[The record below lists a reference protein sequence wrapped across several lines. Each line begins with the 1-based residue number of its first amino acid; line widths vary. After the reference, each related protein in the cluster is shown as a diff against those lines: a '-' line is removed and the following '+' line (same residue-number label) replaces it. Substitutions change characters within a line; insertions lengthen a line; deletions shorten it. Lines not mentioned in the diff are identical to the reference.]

1 MTPGADSG
9 SPTGAEAGR
18 PPDTP
23 GGWPPEPTE
32 GDADALL
39 AARFLAGDEC
49 ALRAMYDR
57 WGGLV
62 YRLGRQTLPS
72 SSDAEDLTQ
81 ATFVAAWRG
90 RSTFDPERGR
100 LAGWVMGIA
109 KRQLVDRLRALQR
122 EERVVRVVEAVEPVM
137 PAHPGPE
144 RVLDRLV
151 VADRLAQLS
160 PEQRRVVQLAFF
172 DDLTHTQI
180 SGLTGL
186 PLGTVKSHLRR
197 GVSQLRRSW
206 EEVDHA
212 ARRP

>member
-1 MTPGADSG
+1 MTPGGDPEASTDASG
-9 SPTGAEAGR
+9 TVPHHYDD
-18 PPDTP
+18 P
-23 GGWPPEPTE
+23 
-32 GDADALL
+32 DALL
-39 AARFLAGDEC
+39 AARFVAGDER

-62 YRLGRQTLPS
+62 YRLGRQALPS
-72 SSDAEDLTQ
+72 SSDAEDLAQ

-90 RSTFDPERGR
+90 RTTFDPARGR
-100 LAGWVMGIA
+100 LAAWLIGIA
-109 KRQLVDRLRALQR
+109 KRQLIDRLRALQR
-122 EERVVRVVEAVEPVM
+122 EERVVRTVEAVDPIR
-137 PAHPGPE
+137 PTPPDAE

-151 VADRLAQLS
+151 VADRLAQLT

-180 SGLTGL
+180 AALTGL

>member
-1 MTPGADSG
+1 MTPGGD
-9 SPTGAEAGR
+9 
-18 PPDTP
+18 PPSDP
-23 GGWPPEPTE
+23 
-32 GDADALL
+32 DALL
-39 AARFLAGDEC
+39 AARFAAGDEH

-72 SSDAEDLTQ
+72 PSDAEDLTQ

-90 RSTFDPERGR
+90 RATFDPERGR
-100 LAGWVMGIA
+100 LAGWLIAIA
-109 KRQLVDRLRALQR
+109 KRQLVDRLRTLQR
-122 EERVVRVVEAVEPVM
+122 EERVARVVEAVGPAEPA
-137 PAHPGPE
+137 PPNPD

-151 VADRLAQLS
+151 VADQLAQLT

-180 SGLTGL
+180 AALTGL

-197 GVSQLRRSW
+197 GVSQLRRTW
-206 EEVDHA
+206 EEVDDA